1 MMTQAHTRRYLKRV
15 ILITLALILILL
27 VTSQAFA
34 RGVTAQI
41 DHQDAEMGD
50 IITLVVKTD
59 FQTFDSP
66 DFHSLDDQFEVLG
79 SQRSSQIQIVNGNY
93 QAYSRWDV
101 RLTPKQAGDLV
112 IPPFNV
118 DGELSDPIVLH
129 VSEAPKADPRELG
142 SSFLESSVNITEP
155 YVQQEVLFTLRFYHL
170 GQFLNGNI
178 RPPSFDHAITQN
190 IRNQFNYQKR
200 IGGKLYEVYEWT
212 WAFYPQKSG
221 AMTIPPQSFNGRI
234 QYRGVLKLV
243 QDKTQ
248 PIELNV
254 QPQPDTYPV
263 QSAWLPAK
271 EVRLTE
277 DWQTPNPIRVGDSI
291 TRTLT
296 LQADGLLASQLP
308 DFQFKEQA
316 HFHIY
321 PDQPHTNNQATE
333 NGMQSQKVEK
343 LAIVPTEP
351 GDIVLP
357 ELTLHW
363 WNTEQNTL
371 ETITLPSKTLTVLPA
386 LTSQSN
392 TFDTATLPETHETV
406 SRETSTTDSTTWS
419 VSWFSVL
426 LLGLWLITLWYALKW
441 RRALQNL
448 PREPTETA
456 NLKNDQA
463 WSKSPE
469 MDTVCDETELDAKSL
484 YRAVLAWQ
492 QQASIESSKRLL
504 TDLQRL
510 KAHLYHQEPLAPQTL
525 ADICAEIQHL
535 QRQAQNAPAK
545 TGSGQN
551 LEPIYPNES

>member
-1 MMTQAHTRRYLKRV
+1 MMTQPHSRRPLKKV
-15 ILITLALILILL
+15 ILITLALIFILL

-34 RGVTAQI
+34 RGLTAQI

-66 DFHSLDDQFEVLG
+66 DFHSLDDQFDVLG
-79 SQRSSQIQIVNGNY
+79 TQRSSQIQIVNGNY

-118 DGELSDPIVLH
+118 AGVLSDPIVLH
-129 VSEAPKADPRELG
+129 VSEAPKSDARQLG

-221 AMTIPPQSFNGRI
+221 QMTIPPQSFNGRI

-248 PIELNV
+248 SIELNV
-254 QPQPDTYPV
+254 QPQPDTYPA

-271 EVRLTE
+271 DIRLTE
-277 DWQTPNPIRVGDSI
+277 DWQTSNPIRVGDSI

-321 PDQPHTNNQATE
+321 PDQPHTNNQTTE
-333 NGMQSQKVEK
+333 KGMQSQKVEK
-343 LAIVPTEP
+343 VAIVPTEP
-351 GDIVLP
+351 GDILLP

-363 WNTEQNTL
+363 WNTAKNAL

-386 LTSQSN
+386 LKSQNN
-392 TFDTATLPETHETV
+392 TFNTKPLPETHETV
-406 SRETSTTDSTTWS
+406 SRETPTTHSSTWS
-419 VSWFSVL
+419 VSWFTVL

-441 RRALQNL
+441 RRAMQRLSAKQVT
-448 PREPTETA
+448 EPQM
-456 NLKNDQA
+456 KNDQA

-469 MDTVCDETELDAKSL
+469 IDKVCQEGQQDAKSL

-492 QQASIESSKRLL
+492 QQASIESSERLL

-510 KAHLYHQEPLAPQTL
+510 KAHLYHQEPLTPQTL
-525 ADICAEIQHL
+525 TDICTEIKRLHS
-535 QRQAQNAPAK
+535 QAQSAPAK
-545 TGSGQN
+545 TGSGQK